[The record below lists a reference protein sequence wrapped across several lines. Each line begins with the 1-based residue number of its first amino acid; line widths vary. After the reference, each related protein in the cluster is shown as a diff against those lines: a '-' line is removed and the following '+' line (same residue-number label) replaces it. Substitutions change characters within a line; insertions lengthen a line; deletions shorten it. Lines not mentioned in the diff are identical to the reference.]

1 MKSWKFATN
10 SEQRLFEAI
19 RILFSNHPE
28 LLGFLFQSE
37 LPLLRCLP
45 EELVQQAQGLS
56 SSKELLVRLALDLW
70 CEQGDVFFW
79 EMLDS
84 IRSKSLGS
92 LVRSLQYLR
101 ETPSLG
107 AGTPQRQL
115 KTESKARD
123 QFPLGLIHGRSR
135 T

>member
-10 SEQRLFEAI
+10 SERRLFEAI
-19 RILFSNHPE
+19 QILFSHHPE

-37 LPLLRCLP
+37 LPLFRCLP
-45 EELVQQAQGLS
+45 EELVQQTQGLS
-56 SSKELLVRLALDLW
+56 SSKELALDLW
-70 CEQGDVFFW
+70 NEAGEVFFW
-79 EMLDS
+79 EMLES
-84 IRSKSLGS
+84 IHTKSLGS
-92 LVRSLQYLR
+92 LVRSLQYLK

-123 QFPLGLIHGRSR
+123 PFPLGLIQDRSR